1 MGNAVIETSGSAK
14 QAKIKPAESWLSDE
28 SHEAMAFV
36 RQELSE
42 RKVWGSDFD
51 PRELPVPSSIQF
63 ERGGSQFEAELCF
76 NTDKCM
82 WKAHED
88 GRGRRIVGYVAKS
101 DTFRVRT
108 RVIFWP
114 DGCISY
120 WSSALAS

>member
-1 MGNAVIETSGSAK
+1 MDTIAFAK
-14 QAKIKPAESWLSDE
+14 QAKIKSATSRLSDE
-28 SHEAMAFV
+28 SHKAMNTV
-36 RQELSE
+36 RQKLSE
-42 RKVWGSDFD
+42 RKAWSSDFD
-51 PRELPVPSSIQF
+51 PHELPVPSSIQF

-76 NTDKCM
+76 NTKDCM

-114 DGCISY
+114 DGRISY

>member
-1 MGNAVIETSGSAK
+1 MDTIASAK
-14 QAKIKPAESWLSDE
+14 QAKIKSAKSWLSDE
-28 SHEAMAFV
+28 SHKAMINV
-36 RQELSE
+36 RQKLSE

-88 GRGRRIVGYVAKS
+88 GRRIVGYVAS
-101 DTFRVRT
+101 QDPFRVRA

-114 DGCISY
+114 DGRISY